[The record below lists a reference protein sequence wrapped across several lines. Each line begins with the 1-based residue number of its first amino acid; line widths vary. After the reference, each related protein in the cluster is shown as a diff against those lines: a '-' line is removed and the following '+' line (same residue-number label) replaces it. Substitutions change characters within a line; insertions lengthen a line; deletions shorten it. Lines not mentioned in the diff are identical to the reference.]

1 MLNIL
6 WPFFIILSIIYG
18 FISGSINSVNM
29 SIFESTENAI
39 NLSITLLGTMSFW
52 NGIMEIANKTSII
65 ERLSNA
71 LQPIINLLFPEI
83 KSENKIKKEISMNI
97 IANILGLGNAST
109 PIGLRVMKLL
119 QEKNTNPKELSNYMS
134 MFIVINT
141 VSLQLIP
148 TTVIAIRSSI
158 GSNSPTRIIIPV
170 WISTITSAITAI
182 IITKILIKR
191 GR

>member
-1 MLNIL
+1 MLNFL
-6 WPFFIILSIIYG
+6 WPFFIIISIIYG
-18 FISGSINSVNM
+18 FASGNINSVNK
-29 SIFESTENAI
+29 SIFESTESAI

-71 LQPIINLLFPEI
+71 LQPIIDLLFPEI
-83 KSENKIKKEISMNI
+83 KNENKIKKEITMNI
-97 IANILGLGNAST
+97 VANILGLGNAST

-119 QEKNTNPKELSNYMS
+119 QKKNKNYKKMSNSMA

-148 TTVIAIRSSI
+148 TTVIALRNSL
-158 GSNSPTRIIIPV
+158 GSNNPTRIIIPV
-170 WISTITSAITAI
+170 WLATMSAAVTAI
-182 IITKILIKR
+182 LITKILIKR
-191 GR
+191 SK